1 MLPLARHALAKHA
14 QKLGCG
20 VDGRR
25 RGKVGGLCG
34 LHRLREPW
42 GLHGL
47 HGLHGLGGFLFI
59 ERTFRS
65 PSFFRCCSIIYN
77 LRGIFSFRLNI
88 FIFCR
93 IILNIFNFCSIILN
107 ILDFFNGYFLNIR
120 NFIYSI
126 FLF

>member
-1 MLPLARHALAKHA
+1 MLPLTSHALAKHA

-47 HGLHGLGGFLFI
+47 RGLHQAARGRGLWLV
-59 ERTFRS
+59 ECTFRS
-65 PSFFRCCSIIYN
+65 SSFFRCSGII
-77 LRGIFSFRLNI
+77 FRLNI

-93 IILNIFNFCSIILN
+93 IILNI
-107 ILDFFNGYFLNIR
+107 LDFFNGYFLNLR
-120 NFIYSI
+120 HFIYSI

>member
-1 MLPLARHALAKHA
+1 MLTLASHALAKHA

-20 VDGRR
+20 VDRRR

-34 LHRLREPW
+34 LHGLRESL

-47 HGLHGLGGFLFI
+47 HGLRGLRGLGGLLFI
-59 ERTFRS
+59 ECTFGP

-77 LRGIFSFRLNI
+77 FRGIIFSFRLNI

-93 IILNIFNFCSIILN
+93 IILNILSFCSIILN
-107 ILDFFNGYFLNIR
+107 ILNFFNGYFLNIR
-120 NFIYSI
+120 HFI
-126 FLF
+126 